1 MLTFAR
7 LGELKWPSTPDELD
21 ALSKA
26 RAGTLSAVE
35 AVVSPDRKGEMRR
48 LVDQG
53 LITWHDRACQVLDVQ
68 WLMDAAGR
76 HGLPE
81 APRPL
86 I

>member
-1 MLTFAR
+1 MRPAELA
-7 LGELKWPSTPDELD
+7 LGGMREPLNIPISQQHVADTLD
-21 ALSKA
+21 LSVVHTNK
-26 RAGTLSAVE
+26 TL
-35 AVVSPDRKGEMRR
+35 RR